1 MNFELQAPGQGVFAA
16 ALQWLEVTLLG
27 SLATAVAVIAIA
39 CVGLLLLSGRIDVR
53 RGAQVIF
60 GCFILFGASSIAA
73 GIMQIAYGGNAAPSL
88 RSLAAPAPVYVPPA
102 ATTTPVKVVPYD
114 HYAGAA
120 LPTRP

>member
-1 MNFELQAPGQGVFAA
+1 VSADLQPGQSAFAA
-16 ALQWLEVTLLG
+16 AVQWLEGTLLG
-27 SLATAVAVIAIA
+27 SLAMAIAVIAVA

-73 GIMQIAYGGNAAPSL
+73 GMMRIVGDEN
-88 RSLAAPAPVYVPPA
+88 APAAVTPAPAPPSPVYVPPA
-102 ATTTPVKVVPYD
+102 ATTPIRAVPYD
-114 HYAGAA
+114 PYAGAA